1 MCIIKQMEAL
11 QGWRLAGCLSSG
23 CVSQVL
29 KGCGGD
35 PGSMEEQAGD
45 GADDAA
51 GGGLGWPRSKARPAG
66 E

>member
-51 GGGLGWPRSKARPAG
+51 G
-66 E
+66 